1 MKAGL
6 EIKISNYTLYA
17 MIAAVLIV
25 LAMFFFVGFGNN
37 VAVLKKIAPNSK
49 VEYQDASGNK
59 IKCADGD
66 FVPHEAAKKI
76 QEESGANAEF
86 ELNADK
92 SFKLLSSPEYT
103 DKLIYLMYILTIVP
117 IVIIVIYAIWNL
129 VLRIIDNPSK
139 AFKSL
144 IPLLLFIALVGIC
157 YACAGTDSVIVNE
170 ELYEDSF
177 WLKWTSAFLLIQYV
191 LLVLCV
197 VLTIVSLSGVV
208 KYLINKVKYS

>member
-37 VAVLKKIAPNSK
+37 VAVLKKIAPDKK
-49 VEYQDASGNK
+49 VEYKDASGNET
-59 IKCADGD
+59 KCADGD

-92 SFKLLSSPEYT
+92 SFKLLSSPEHT
-103 DKLIYLMYILTIVP
+103 DSLIYLMYILTIVP
-117 IVIIVIYAIWNL
+117 IVIIVIYAVWNL

-139 AFKSL
+139 AIKSL
-144 IPLLLFIALVGIC
+144 IPLLLFFALWGIC
-157 YACAGTDSVIVNE
+157 YACAGTDPVIVNE
-170 ELYEDSF
+170 ELYDDSF

-197 VLTIVSLSGVV
+197 VLTIVSLTGIV